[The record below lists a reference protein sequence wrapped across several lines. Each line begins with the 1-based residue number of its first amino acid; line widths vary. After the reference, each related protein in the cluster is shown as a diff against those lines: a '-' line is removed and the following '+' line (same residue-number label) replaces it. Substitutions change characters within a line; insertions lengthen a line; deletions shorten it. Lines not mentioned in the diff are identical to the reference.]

1 MFANR
6 KKINRKRNTK
16 SISNEA
22 GIRFYSNCSDGG
34 WFVRKDGFWN
44 IERILASFL
53 FLFYNIPSF
62 LNRVIDS
69 KNYSDFSPFYKNM
82 HNDNVYW
89 FMWGFF
95 GDLIIL
101 GMIFFTEFFAERE
114 GVVEGM
120 SLVRSPKI
128 VIKILVWVVFL
139 MPLAYYLYSSLI
151 MKAHVNLWPPPI
163 DLNKAQAP
171 LLNNNLT
178 FPVK

>member
-1 MFANR
+1 
-6 KKINRKRNTK
+6 
-16 SISNEA
+16 
-22 GIRFYSNCSDGG
+22 
-34 WFVRKDGFWN
+34 
-44 IERILASFL
+44 
-53 FLFYNIPSF
+53 
-62 LNRVIDS
+62 
-69 KNYSDFSPFYKNM
+69 M